1 MDFTWVTHC
10 LSGTSRY
17 WYQKWP
23 VAKIASDDKKKS
35 YATDGGISME
45 EHTTLEGIFLAL
57 PGLYN
62 END

>member
-1 MDFTWVTHC
+1 
-10 LSGTSRY
+10 
-17 WYQKWP
+17 